1 MPNDDFLPM
10 NALETA
16 LARSMCK
23 ELPIARFVT
32 VLLESD
38 LAIPS
43 TSEVQADG
51 TGMNPIVYDRDG
63 AKMIAVYTDLERAK
77 FQTATAKYCLL
88 MPARNFLKALPP
100 GYGVV
105 VNPGFLVGLELSEVG
120 IQEIRRDFQI

>member
-1 MPNDDFLPM
+1 MANQEFMPT

-16 LARSMCK
+16 LAKAMRK
-23 ELPIARFVT
+23 ELPIARFLT

-51 TGMNPIVYDRDG
+51 SGMNPIMYDKNG
-63 AKMIAVYTDLERAK
+63 ATMIAVYTDLERAK
-77 FQTATAKYCLL
+77 LQSATASYCLL
-88 MPARNFLKALPP
+88 MPARRFLKALPP

-105 VNPGFLVGLELSEVG
+105 INPGLSVGLELSESG
-120 IQEIRRDFQI
+120 IQEIRRDFLI